1 MTNEENKATDPHTQ
15 AIDIVVSPG
24 FTSEKTRLIA
34 IELAKTH
41 PEIFVKLAR
50 MVEKTGTEPVAPE
63 SSWGKLLGIRL
74 REKLAA
80 AVGISD
86 PSELGFDLLMA
97 AKIILSE
104 NTQFF
109 ASNKVVAI
117 RFVRSE
123 TGLGLSEAK
132 SVVERIEAKLAESP
146 KLAGEIRDFFGEDGP
161 ITALIAEAPGRSNVL
176 SAINR

>member
-1 MTNEENKATDPHTQ
+1 MTTQ
-15 AIDIVVSPG
+15 
-24 FTSEKTRLIA
+24 
-34 IELAKTH
+34 
-41 PEIFVKLAR
+41 EIQNMA
-50 MVEKTGTEPVAPE
+50 
-63 SSWGKLLGIRL
+63 
-74 REKLAA
+74 REKLAL

-86 PSELGFDLLMA
+86 PRELGFDLLMA

-104 NTQFF
+104 NNQFVP
-109 ASNKVVAI
+109 KVAAI
-117 RFVRSE
+117 KFVRSE

-161 ITALIAEAPGRSNVL
+161 ITALIAEAPGRSNVQ

>member
-1 MTNEENKATDPHTQ
+1 MTAEENKATDPYTQ
-15 AIDIVVSPG
+15 AIGIIVSPD
-24 FTSEKTRLIA
+24 FTSEKARLIA
-34 IELAKTH
+34 IELAKSH

-80 AVGISD
+80 AVIISD
-86 PSELGFDLLMA
+86 PRELGFDLLMA

-104 NTQFF
+104 NNQFVP
-109 ASNKVVAI
+109 KVAAI
-117 RFVRSE
+117 KFVRSE

-146 KLAGEIRDFFGEDGP
+146 KLLSGAWGTMLDK
-161 ITALIAEAPGRSNVL
+161 TNVSYSD
-176 SAINR
+176 SASHESASGAI